1 MFSVFLSIKLFPI
14 QKITIDS
21 TTPLF
26 FLYKKPL
33 FLRPISSKSS
43 TNQYSFAL
51 SSLINSS
58 GLCPQAALSPETLK
72 KSISSGKSSIEYSFS
87 VSYLIHSCGLSPESA
102 ISASE
107 KVKFE
112 SPEKPDSVLNLL
124 TTHGFTNAQITNLVR
139 RRPVLL
145 LANPEKTLSP
155 KLEFFQSIGV
165 SRTDLARTLSSN
177 PTLLTRSLENQ
188 IIPSYNFLKGV
199 VQSDKKVVSA
209 LKRTSWIFLED
220 HKKNIVPNIAVLR
233 EDEVPESS
241 IALLLTHFPEA
252 IMQKHDQ
259 FREIVNEVKTM
270 GFNPLKS
277 TFVLAV
283 HAISGKGNKSI
294 WDRCYE
300 AYRKWGWS
308 NDEIHLA
315 FKKHPHCMILSEK
328 KITRA
333 MDFFV
338 NKMGWN
344 SKMIARC
351 PVVLFFSLEKR
362 IIPRCSVIQV
372 LSVKGLIK
380 KDLSLSSV
388 LLPVEKCF
396 LERFVTKYEEEV
408 PELLSVYQGKLFTS
422 PLESVGDDFALG
434 SLNWFKKDVVD
445 VST

>member
-21 TTPLF
+21 TTLLF

-43 TNQYSFAL
+43 TNQSSFAL

-58 GLCPQAALSPETLK
+58 GLCPQAALSPETSK
-72 KSISSGKSSIEYSFS
+72 KSISSGKSSIEDSFS
-87 VSYLIHSCGLSPESA
+87 VSYLINSCGLSPESA

-145 LANPEKTLSP
+145 LANPEKTLLP

-408 PELLSVYQGKLFTS
+408 PQLLSVYQGKEQILS
-422 PLESVGDDFALG
+422 D
-434 SLNWFKKDVVD
+434 
-445 VST
+445 

>member
-1 MFSVFLSIKLFPI
+1 MPSIQQIGFVCVQSTTPNLLGKKRGDDSRIELLGFEDVTVPFNHS
-14 QKITIDS
+14 QGTKITIDS

-26 FLYKKPL
+26 SLYKKPL

-43 TNQYSFAL
+43 TNQSSFAL

-72 KSISSGKSSIEYSFS
+72 KSISSGKSSIEDSFS
-87 VSYLIHSCGLSPESA
+87 VSYLINSCGLSPESA

-145 LANPEKTLSP
+145 LANPEKTLLP
-155 KLEFFQSIGV
+155 KLEFFQSI
-165 SRTDLARTLSSN
+165 
-177 PTLLTRSLENQ
+177 
-188 IIPSYNFLKGV
+188 
-199 VQSDKKVVSA
+199 
-209 LKRTSWIFLED
+209 D

-408 PELLSVYQGKLFTS
+408 PQLLSVYQGKVGI
-422 PLESVGDDFALG
+422 LEL
-434 SLNWFKKDVVD
+434 
-445 VST
+445 